1 MGAKRPDWSVF
12 MSMNK
17 EKNAM
22 RISELD
28 VVKLKDGRSG
38 TVLEVLEAGE
48 IFLVEIVD
56 GRGRTQEMPTVKADE
71 IEQVTWSNN

>member
-1 MGAKRPDWSVF
+1 
-12 MSMNK
+12 
-17 EKNAM
+17 M